1 MVNQPD
7 FHASWS
13 FWPRI
18 FDPLWE
24 PRVKVWQ
31 NCQIPSNFL
40 SLLGQSEVLFGLLS
54 EAIVKVADQDLVQ
67 LCVRKYL
74 KLMKLKKIS
83 YCLTFDNFDFT
94 RKIQDF
100 FLFGKI
106 RENKAVLYCLIVD
119 HFDFTR
125 KIAKIILKFV
135 KKSRSLLYGCWQ
147 LSFHVKKCKKKYLFV
162 KIRESKGV
170 LYYYWQ
176 LWFYEKKL
184 WNYKN
189 CILTLARRGQEM
201 WHLWHATSTAFVACL
216 ILDQWFATRHC
227 CPRIIWHL
235 KL

>member
-24 PRVKVWQ
+24 PLVKVLQ

-100 FLFGKI
+100 FFVWKNSWKQSGFVLFDCWPFWFHEKNSENYFEI
-106 RENKAVLYCLIVD
+106 RKKKAVHYCMAVD
-119 HFDFTR
+119 NYHFT
-125 KIAKIILKFV
+125 
-135 KKSRSLLYGCWQ
+135 
-147 LSFHVKKCKKKYLFV
+147 
-162 KIRESKGV
+162 
-170 LYYYWQ
+170 
-176 LWFYEKKL
+176 
-184 WNYKN
+184 
-189 CILTLARRGQEM
+189 
-201 WHLWHATSTAFVACL
+201 
-216 ILDQWFATRHC
+216 
-227 CPRIIWHL
+227 
-235 KL
+235 

>member
-24 PRVKVWQ
+24 PLVKVLQ

-106 RENKAVLYCLIVD
+106 RENKVVLYCLIVD

-135 KKSRSLLYGCWQ
+135 KKKPFITVWLLTIIISRKKMQKKIFVCKNSWKQRGFVLL
-147 LSFHVKKCKKKYLFV
+147 LTTLILREKFV
-162 KIRESKGV
+162 KLQK
-170 LYYYWQ
+170 LYSY
-176 LWFYEKKL
+176 FGEEG
-184 WNYKN
+184 
-189 CILTLARRGQEM
+189 ARNV
-201 WHLWHATSTAFVACL
+201 TFVACNFDGL
-216 ILDQWFATRHC
+216 C
-227 CPRIIWHL
+227 CL
-235 KL
+235 SCSGSMVCD